1 MRSPGLPEVRS
12 AFEFPRSV
20 ADMFEIPGW
29 QIRPSENPLTTMDNP
44 NKPVNHIAVK
54 QTSFQFKGF
63 MISPKEALCLTL
75 ILTVMEF
82 KYSLFK

>member
-1 MRSPGLPEVRS
+1 
-12 AFEFPRSV
+12 
-20 ADMFEIPGW
+20 
-29 QIRPSENPLTTMDNP
+29 MDNP
-44 NKPVNHIAVK
+44 NKPVNHITVK

-63 MISPKEALCLTL
+63 MISAKRTLYLTL